1 MLEHIKKCFWPQMQ
15 IQLRLDWNLILTV
28 GYAAQGIICFPPGAI
43 KFLSLLLDVVLWD
56 TEGKLR

>member
-1 MLEHIKKCFWPQMQ
+1 MQ